1 MKNLV
6 LAFALAF
13 AVLGGVVAVSAFSTT
28 PVAACP
34 GGSPNC

>member
-6 LAFALAF
+6 LALAVAF
-13 AVLGGVVAVSAFSTT
+13 AVLGGAVTISAIDSL

-34 GGSPNC
+34 LGSPNC